1 MLEIVDLKAG
11 YGDVVILKGI
21 SIRVERGKIVSFIGY
36 NGTGKTTLA
45 NVISGIIPKMDGRVA
60 VDGSDLWGLTSQEI
74 VRRGISQIPEGRML
88 FVSMTV
94 RENLE
99 LGAFSKQ
106 ARERSA
112 TTMEEV
118 FTLFPVLR
126 ERQKQAAGTLSGGE
140 QQMLAIGRG
149 LMARPEYL
157 ILDEPSLGVAPK
169 IVDTLMD
176 VISHIA
182 KEGVGVLLIE
192 QNLLEA
198 LSLADYAYILED
210 GRISKEGEGKDLLN
224 DENTKKAYLGL

>member
-1 MLEIVDLKAG
+1 
-11 YGDVVILKGI
+11 
-21 SIRVERGKIVSFIGY
+21 
-36 NGTGKTTLA
+36 
-45 NVISGIIPKMDGRVA
+45 
-60 VDGSDLWGLTSQEI
+60 
-74 VRRGISQIPEGRML
+74 
-88 FVSMTV
+88 
-94 RENLE
+94 
-99 LGAFSKQ
+99 
-106 ARERSA
+106 
-112 TTMEEV
+112 
-118 FTLFPVLR
+118 
-126 ERQKQAAGTLSGGE
+126 LSGGE